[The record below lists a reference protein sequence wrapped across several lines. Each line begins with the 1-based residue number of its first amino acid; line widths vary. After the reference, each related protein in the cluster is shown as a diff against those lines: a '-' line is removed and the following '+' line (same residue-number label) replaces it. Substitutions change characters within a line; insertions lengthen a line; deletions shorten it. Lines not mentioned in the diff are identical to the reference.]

1 MIQESQNIE
10 QILQNALSIDKTTNQ
25 NALNQINKL
34 SQENLSNFLQTLGN
48 ILSNENKRSDIRQ
61 LSAIL
66 MKNILI
72 HYDNLQN
79 KWKKEISKEEKN
91 QIKLLVLSTLA
102 SQHKEIRTSASNVIS
117 SICKIEQPIMTHWP
131 DLIESLTKNCFNE
144 NINLKLS
151 AIETLG
157 YVCEE
162 INIKYIDTN
171 TVDNIMNSLI
181 QNLIDKDNKNDI
193 KVFIQVLKALFF
205 TVKLAEKN
213 FSNEKEMSIIM
224 NSIFSVG
231 DKFQNND
238 DILDKIAMLFI
249 EMLGISSFYDYINP
263 YFEHIIKFSFNI
275 INGKYQSNERLALL
289 GIEIICSIGDEEL
302 KRESNKIIIKTGIDG
317 LKIENV
323 NKDSKKYFNRI
334 NKELEELIL
343 KFVKVPDEDEDENE
357 WNLSK
362 GCLYILSVLVRVIDM
377 DNIKNFFQKLLKQI
391 INCTNTNEKCIC
403 WYLLSSSLSTI
414 YKSEIIQLISSNL
427 NRIYKDIDINQDIK
441 LQKSASFLLT
451 KITKIYPKLIEPN
464 KFNYV
469 IPLLLNAL
477 KNPNITVA
485 LNICTTLQNLIKFN
499 GDLNTNKSSNI
510 LSNYFDDIVIGLYI
524 PAINEVLSKSEDL
537 KLTLSRLIT
546 IGTLIDYSSHDKQD
560 KIMEILMQFL
570 KEIESTVNQFEN
582 MISNGSNPERIF
594 HLQEYYYIILRII
607 FNKYKSEINIELG
620 QKIWELTENVFNLRK
635 TVFEE
640 ANLALASLSTNM
652 KISFTE
658 IFKKY
663 YPYIKYSINS
673 FNINSLCKSG
683 LVSLLNIIRAI
694 ENNIENNV
702 NEIILI
708 LIKVCTSNDVNREN
722 KTIAITSLG
731 EIAIRIGIKF
741 SEYLDTVIQLLFSAC
756 EMAVN
761 NNNDDDEDT
770 IDFIINLRYELIMTF
785 NCIVFSVEDKIE
797 IINKYIPNIFQ
808 FFKAI
813 VNDKVYMSPKI
824 LKNMISFV
832 SDLVNIYGD
841 KIKEVCDE
849 NFASNLIM
857 NLKNYNIPNY
867 DSELAQYE
875 ELFKKLYLKK

>member
-1 MIQESQNIE
+1 MTQEDQNIE
-10 QILQNALSIDKTTNQ
+10 QILSNALITDKNTNQ
-25 NALNQINKL
+25 NAFNQLNKL

-48 ILSNENKRSDIRQ
+48 ILSNENKPSNIRQ

-66 MKNILI
+66 MKNSLI
-72 HYDNLQN
+72 HYENLQK
-79 KWKKEISKEEKN
+79 KWKEEISKEEKN

-131 DLIESLTKNCFNE
+131 DLIDSLTKNCFNE

-162 INIKYIDTN
+162 INIKLIDSN
-171 TVDNIMNSLI
+171 TVDSIMNSLI
-181 QNLIDKDNKNDI
+181 QNLIDNDNKNDI
-193 KVFIQVLKALFF
+193 NVFIQVLKSLFY

-213 FSNEKEMSIIM
+213 FSNEKEISIIM

-231 DKFQNND
+231 EKYQNND
-238 DILDKIAMLFI
+238 DILEKIAMLFI
-249 EMLGISSFYDYINP
+249 EMLGISSYYDYINP
-263 YFEHIIKFSFNI
+263 YFEQIIKFSFNI
-275 INGKYQSNERLALL
+275 INGKFESNERLALF

-302 KRESNKIIIKTGIDG
+302 KRESNKIIIKQSVDG
-317 LKIENV
+317 LKIENA
-323 NKDSKKYFNRI
+323 NNDSKKYFNRI
-334 NKELEELIL
+334 SNELEELIL
-343 KFVKVPDEDEDENE
+343 KFVKVPEDDEDENE

-377 DNIKNFFQKLLKQI
+377 NNIGIFFQKLLKQI
-391 INCTNTNEKCIC
+391 INCNNVNEKCIC
-403 WYLLSSSLSTI
+403 WYLLSSSLPTI

-427 NRIYKDIDINQDIK
+427 NRIFKDIDINQDIK

-464 KFNYV
+464 KFTNV
-469 IPLLLNAL
+469 IPSLLYSLN
-477 KNPNITVA
+477 NPNITVA
-485 LNICTTLQNLIKFN
+485 LNICTTLQNIIKFN
-499 GDLNTNKSSNI
+499 GDLNTNKSSNV
-510 LSNYFDDIVIGLYI
+510 LSNYFDDIVKSLYI
-524 PAINEVLSKSEDL
+524 PAINEAISKSEDL

-560 KIMEILMQFL
+560 KIMEILLQFL

-582 MISNGSNPERIF
+582 MISNGSNPDRIYQ
-594 HLQEYYYIILRII
+594 LQEYYYAILRII
-607 FNKYKSEINIELG
+607 FNKYKSEIDIELG
-620 QKIWELTENVFNLRK
+620 KKIWELTENVFKLRK

-658 IFKKY
+658 IFKNY
-663 YPYIKYSINS
+663 YPYIKYSINT

-694 ENNIENNV
+694 KNNIESNV
-702 NEIILI
+702 NEIIILLI
-708 LIKVCTSNDVNREN
+708 NVCTSNDVNREN
-722 KTIAITSLG
+722 KTIAISCLG
-731 EIAIRIGIKF
+731 EIAFRIGLKF
-741 SEYLDTVIQLLFSAC
+741 SQYLNTVMQLLFSAC
-756 EMAVN
+756 EMGVN
-761 NNNDDDEDT
+761 VNNDDDEDT
-770 IDFIINLRYELIMTF
+770 IDFIINLRFELIMTF

-797 IINKYIPNIFQ
+797 LLNPYIPNIFK

-813 VNDKVYMSPKI
+813 VNDKVYIAPKI
-824 LKNMISFV
+824 LKNMISLV
-832 SDLVNIYGD
+832 CDLINIYGD
-841 KIKEVCDE
+841 EIKHVCDE
-849 NFASNLIM
+849 TFASNLIM

-867 DSELAQYE
+867 ESELAQYE